1 MTLADLLPEMLT
13 KGELSQVVAPKLVET
28 TSVKQF
34 WACRVLLLADH
45 SPEGNISYDDDDDG
59 VRNQTRQSSL

>member
-45 SPEGNISYDDDDDG
+45 SPEGNISMMFVCQALPG
-59 VRNQTRQSSL
+59 VTS